1 MRIGVPSEVKVQE
14 HRVGL
19 VPSSVREL
27 VARGH
32 EVVVQAGAAKA
43 IGITDEDYRKAGAQV
58 VDTPAEVFDAA
69 DLIVK
74 IKEPQA
80 EEGPLLRSGQTLFTY
95 LHLAPD
101 PDQTRM
107 LEDRGVIAIAYETVT
122 DKHGGLPLLAPM
134 SEVAGRMAVHVAA
147 HYLEMTGGGSG
158 VLMGGVAGVE
168 PAKVVILGGGVV
180 GSNAARMAVGLHA
193 DVTIINRTREKLAKL
208 DIEFGGRVKTL
219 FSTVDG
225 IEQCVVAADV
235 VIGAA
240 LVAGAATP
248 RLVTRDMVARMRRGS
263 VLVDVAIDQGGC
275 FETSRPTTHDHPIYE
290 VDGVIHYAVTNM
302 PGGVARTST
311 FAINNATLPFVLA
324 LADKGP
330 EQAVRDDV
338 HLRNGLNVYQGK
350 VTCRAVAEA
359 LGEEYIPA
367 ADLLGC

>member
-1 MRIGVPSEVKVQE
+1 MRIGVPAEIKAQE

-32 EVVVQAGAAKA
+32 EVVVQASAANA
-43 IGITDEDYRKAGAQV
+43 IGITDDDYRNAGARIV
-58 VDTPAEVFDAA
+58 NTPVEVFDAA

-74 IKEPQA
+74 IKEPQP

-107 LEDRGVIAIAYETVT
+107 LKDSGVIAIAYETVT
-122 DKHGGLPLLAPM
+122 DKSGGLPLLAPM

-147 HYLEMTGGGSG
+147 HCLEMTGGGRG

-208 DIEFGGRVKTL
+208 DIEFGGRVRTL

-225 IEQCVVAADV
+225 IEQSVVDADV

-240 LVAGAATP
+240 LVAGGTTP
-248 RLVTRDMVARMRRGS
+248 RLVTRDMVTRMRRGS

-275 FETSRPTTHDHPIYE
+275 FETSRPTTHDHPTYE
-290 VDGVIHYAVTNM
+290 VGGVIHYAVTNM

-330 EQAVRDDV
+330 EQAVRDDE
-338 HLRNGLNVYQGK
+338 HLRNGLNVYQGQ

-359 LGEEYIPA
+359 LGEKYTPA
-367 ADLLGC
+367 ADMLGR